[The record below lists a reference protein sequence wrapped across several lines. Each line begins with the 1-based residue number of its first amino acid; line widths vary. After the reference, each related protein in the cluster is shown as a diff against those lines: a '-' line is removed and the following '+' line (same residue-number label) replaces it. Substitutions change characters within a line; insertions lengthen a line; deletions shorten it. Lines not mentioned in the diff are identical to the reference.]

1 MRVFLSYAQQD
12 LADADALKRALSKA
26 GESVWSDK
34 EILGGEDWDS
44 SIQRALRDSNVV
56 LTLVTPASLS
66 SQYVNYE
73 IGSAI
78 GANVPVVP
86 VLLREV
92 ESLPGHLRQT
102 PAIDVRGLDST
113 TIGTKVAA
121 AIKKIPQHNN

>member
-1 MRVFLSYAQQD
+1 MVR
-12 LADADALKRALSKA
+12 
-26 GESVWSDK
+26 K

-44 SIQRALRDSNVV
+44 SIQRALRNSNVV